1 MKTLRPTHRPSS
13 GFTLLE
19 ILLASVAAALLLA
32 AVYAVFVQAI
42 HLRDRAA
49 ARVRDSRLRER
60 AEKILRDDLS
70 NALVSGGVLAA
81 SLTGGSTSSGGPSG
95 SGLPGYLKFTATTG
109 KSSSGDVASDVQQ
122 IEYYLLP
129 ATGAN
134 AVSGQNSGVLTR
146 AVTRDLLDSTTQTT
160 AKEES
165 ILVGV
170 QALQVQFYDGSSW
183 QDSWQ
188 YTSPDS
194 TSTESTASTSGSA
207 STASTSSASA
217 GNTIT
222 LGNSTL
228 PVAVRV
234 DVVLAPT
241 VANGQPPPPIEV
253 LVPWKTQSFIATPS
267 PSPST

>member
-1 MKTLRPTHRPSS
+1 MKPSFRCPER

-81 SLTGGSTSSGGPSG
+81 SLTGGSTSSAGPSG

-109 KSSSGDVASDVQQ
+109 KSSSGAVASDVQQ

-165 ILVGV
+165 ILAGV

-183 QDSWQ
+183 QDAWQ

-194 TSTESTASTSGSA
+194 TSTESAASTSA
-207 STASTSSASA
+207 ASTSSASA

-234 DVVLAPT
+234 DVVLAPA

-253 LVPWKTQSFIATPS
+253 LVPWTTQSFIATPS

>member
-1 MKTLRPTHRPSS
+1 MKTPRPAPRADS

-19 ILLASVAAALLLA
+19 VLLASVAAALLLA

-49 ARVRDSRLRER
+49 ARVRDARLRER
-60 AEKILRDDLS
+60 AEKILRDDLN
-70 NALVSGGVLAA
+70 NALVSGGLLAA
-81 SLTGGSTSSGGPSG
+81 SLTGGTTSSGGPSG

-109 KSSSGDVASDVQQ
+109 KSSSGNVASDVQQ

-134 AVSGQNSGVLTR
+134 ATSGQNSGVLTR
-146 AVTRDLLDSTTQTT
+146 AITRDLIDTTTQTA
-160 AKEES
+160 AKEEP
-165 ILVGV
+165 ILPGV

-188 YTSPDS
+188 YTGPDP
-194 TSTESTASTSGSA
+194 TTTESTATTSAAPSTTSA
-207 STASTSSASA
+207 ST
-217 GNTIT
+217 GNTVT
-222 LGNSTL
+222 LGNATL

-234 DVVLAPT
+234 DVVLAPA

-253 LVPWKTQSFIATPS
+253 LVPWTTQSFIATPS
-267 PSPST
+267 PSPSS